1 MLGAPETVPAK
12 AALLGSLS
20 SGWEAHLAAS
30 LLLMG
35 SVGTAST
42 GGVGLAWS
50 EEALQPHWSG
60 FGPAQ
65 TLSEQDKADELI
77 EGVSVDYAP
86 AAAASATPV
95 DTWTFCF
102 YAGCSCSH
110 QYMFL
115 LNLPASD

>member
-1 MLGAPETVPAK
+1 
-12 AALLGSLS
+12 
-20 SGWEAHLAAS
+20 
-30 LLLMG
+30 MG

-86 AAAASATPV
+86 AAASATPV

-102 YAGCSCSH
+102 YSNQGEFSVIDFIQDSRSSLAR
-110 QYMFL
+110 
-115 LNLPASD
+115 D